1 MTGGPYG
8 GCVINSGAGLTLYTT
23 LGCHLCE
30 ELEAWLAR
38 LGPQAPPLRRVEIAD
53 DPALLAR
60 YGERIPVLEDAMGEA
75 LERGFEPARLAAWL
89 EARGWLDHAA
99 LQRVQGADAPAEP
112 ESEGA
117 VMHNGRR
124 YLGGLG
130 GSRGE
135 D

>member
-1 MTGGPYG
+1 MTGT
-8 GCVINSGAGLTLYTT
+8 VRLTLYTT

-38 LGPQAPPLRRVEIAD
+38 LGPEAPELHRVEIAD

-60 YGERIPVLEDAMGEA
+60 YGERIPVLEDAAGEA

-89 EARGWLDHAA
+89 EARGWLDHVAWQQA
-99 LQRVQGADAPAEP
+99 LTGDAPVAP
-112 ESEGA
+112 KPAGA

-130 GSRGE
+130 GSGGE
-135 D
+135 E